1 MQYYC
6 AGSVSAVVF
15 LHGLGGAGV
24 VWYRNLPA
32 LAGHYDMIAPD
43 LWGPWRYQDRR

>member
-1 MQYYC
+1 MQYYR

-32 LAGHYDMIAPD
+32 LAEHYDVIASNRGA
-43 LWGPWRYQDRR
+43 LGAIRGRR